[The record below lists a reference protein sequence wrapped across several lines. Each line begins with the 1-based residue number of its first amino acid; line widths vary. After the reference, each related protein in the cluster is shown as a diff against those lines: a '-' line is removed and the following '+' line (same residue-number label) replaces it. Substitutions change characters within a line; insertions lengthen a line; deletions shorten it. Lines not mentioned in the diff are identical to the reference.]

1 MKTQKAIISF
11 VKTRDH
17 ELADAAQ
24 AITNKMTNNLN
35 FGNPSISLSDLQAA
49 IDAYSNALIQTQSG
63 SKADTATKNAYRLT
77 LENDLSRLG
86 AYVNLMADGDLLKL
100 QSSGFPLSKLPEPIG
115 ILEAPVLTM
124 HYGENPGEM
133 GIEISPIPKASGYI
147 VLYAPVP
154 APIDNNEW
162 FNKTLSSSKGTL
174 THLKSETKYV
184 YKAAAISAEANKMDI
199 YNFSTPVEKIVP

>member
-11 VKTRDH
+11 ARTKDH
-17 ELADAAQ
+17 ELGDIAQ
-24 AITNKMTNNLN
+24 AIVHQMTNNIN
-35 FGNPSISLSDLQAA
+35 FSSPTIALSDLQAV
-49 IDAYSNALIQTQSG
+49 IDAYSHALIQTQSG
-63 SKADTATKNAYRLT
+63 SKADTVTKNTYRLT

-86 AYVNLMADGDLLKL
+86 AYVNLMADGDMLKL

-115 ILEAPVLTM
+115 ILDAPVLTV

-147 VLYAPVP
+147 VLYAPTP
-154 APIDNNEW
+154 APLDNNDW
-162 FNKTLSSSKGTL
+162 NSKNLSSAKGIL

-184 YKAAAISAEANKMDI
+184 FKAAALSSEANKMDI
-199 YNFSTPVEKIVP
+199 YNFSTPIEKIVP